1 MRDTRIID
9 GMKLSFDLG
18 KIARKGKYQGI
29 GTVEAERISD
39 LGDRNWFWALELGLD
54 TPKNELER
62 MAKGEKASKGFYS
75 ALTIA
80 KAKHYGEEITS
91 RESMIEYLESRE
103 QAKRNK
109 RAECGRIVKT
119 IEKRYKPTLV
129 EVRQAEQQVS
139 LDSHLDRH
147 SHGSI
152 DTSHTINTSSK
163 DTEALEFAEAQQI
176 LARLAARKTTSNANL
191 YNI

>member
-39 LGDRNWFWALELGLD
+39 LGDRNWYWLAELGLN
-54 TPKNELER
+54 TPKPELER

-80 KAKHYGEEITS
+80 KAEHYGSDITT
-91 RESMIEYLESRE
+91 RESMVEYLEARE

-109 RAECGRIVKT
+109 RAERGRIVKT

-129 EVRQAEQQVS
+129 EVRQVEQQVS
-139 LDSHLDRH
+139 LTSHLDRH

-152 DTSHTINTSSK
+152 DTSHTINTSSDDK
-163 DTEALEFAEAQQI
+163 DALEI